1 MAGLPWS
8 TIVASKHGAWCAPPA
23 HTADPPARCRV
34 PTGPVTPPRQPKA
47 TQKPPPR
54 HTHTAPAVPS
64 LPSRVTMLGAVC
76 VLLVLYPLEK
86 RGCSRSRAG
95 TQDCG
100 ACGTRARPR
109 SGLRSWGGGCLRVR
123 VGAAGHD
130 EDMESLRLWRDSA
143 EDKSSMV
150 VAVSKD
156 TLYESNVRHGAGMLQ
171 LRRLAWQQRL
181 NLSDFRVQSDPPSS
195 SFWYAGGAPKANA
208 DWHGC
213 S

>member
-1 MAGLPWS
+1 MVHHRSTAPGVRHQHTQQTPQHVAASQLVLPRPLGS
-8 TIVASKHGAWCAPPA
+8 QQ
-23 HTADPPARCRV
+23 
-34 PTGPVTPPRQPKA
+34 PPRS
-47 TQKPPPR
+47 PPLV
-54 HTHTAPAVPS
+54 THTPHQQCHPYHHVSPCW
-64 LPSRVTMLGAVC
+64 VQCVC
-76 VLLVLYPLEK
+76 CWCCTLEK

-100 ACGTRARPR
+100 RVWHARPR

-156 TLYESNVRHGAGMLQ
+156 TLSKSHVRHGAGLISKCTQ
-171 LRRLAWQQRL
+171 TH
-181 NLSDFRVQSDPPSS
+181 SS
-195 SFWYAGGAPKANA
+195 
-208 DWHGC
+208 
-213 S
+213 

>member
-1 MAGLPWS
+1 MW
-8 TIVASKHGAWCAPPA
+8 H
-23 HTADPPARCRV
+23 
-34 PTGPVTPPRQPKA
+34 
-47 TQKPPPR
+47 
-54 HTHTAPAVPS
+54 
-64 LPSRVTMLGAVC
+64 
-76 VLLVLYPLEK
+76 
-86 RGCSRSRAG
+86 
-95 TQDCG
+95 
-100 ACGTRARPR
+100 ARPR
-109 SGLRSWGGGCLRVR
+109 SGLRSWGGGGLRVR

-181 NLSDFRVQSDPPSS
+181 NLSDSCAVRSTFFFFLV
-195 SFWYAGGAPKANA
+195 YAGGAPKANA